1 MEKRKLSVW
10 KILKFLFIALI
21 LIVFGGLMLRLCT
34 MGDPPSMEKYAW
46 TESMISFQKK
56 YPDNFNVQKI
66 NENGLSY
73 QYLASDGKFAINN
86 IFITETGG
94 GKAQIQFTVRY
105 NNSTIK
111 YLKNDYN
118 LLSDPIGEPFIYILT
133 DTGGNMYRS
142 YLYTKEKKTVYN
154 YRHIIFDDVD
164 ISDILNRTDEYS
176 LMLDIY
182 YIDDVSIGN
191 SLYGSMP
198 VFNCIYND
206 DFGYVGYVTE
216 TYNIKKDMYKN
227 DSPTSGLMVNPAYL
241 ILE

>member
-1 MEKRKLSVW
+1 M
-10 KILKFLFIALI
+10 KFLFTALI
-21 LIVFGGLMLRLCT
+21 LIIFGGLMLRICT
-34 MGDPPSMEKYAW
+34 MGDPESMEKYAW

-56 YPDNFNVQKI
+56 YPDSFTVQKI
-66 NENGLSY
+66 NENTYSY
-73 QYLASDGKFAINN
+73 QYLASDGKFAVNN

-94 GKAQIQFTVRY
+94 GKAQIQLTVRY

-118 LLSDPIGEPFIYILT
+118 LLSDPVGEPFIYILT
-133 DTGGNMYRS
+133 DSSGNMYRS
-142 YLYTKEKKTVYN
+142 YLYTKDKKAVYN

-164 ISDILNRTDEYS
+164 ISDILNLTDEYS

-191 SLYGSMP
+191 SIYGSMP
-198 VFNCIYND
+198 VFKCIYTD
-206 DFGYVGYVTE
+206 EFGYVGYVPE